1 MIRSQILNNAYF
13 SSANDGRLEQVL
25 KSVGFEKGSATMHQ
39 THSSDISF
47 ADSHETYEC
56 DGLYTDKKLLP
67 LVVKTADC
75 VPILMESNKRISAIH
90 AGWRG
95 LEQLI
100 FEKSLK
106 VHDISSLS
114 ISIGPHARKCCYE
127 VGVEF
132 TKKFKNSID
141 IVENKYY
148 LDLTKNIKNFAFKNN
163 INLEDTGEC
172 TICNKKYFSYRE
184 NRTNE
189 RQFSFI
195 WI

>member
-13 SSANDGRLEQVL
+13 SSANDGSLEQVL

-47 ADSHETYEC
+47 ADSHENYEC

-141 IVENKYY
+141 IV
-148 LDLTKNIKNFAFKNN
+148 D
-163 INLEDTGEC
+163 
-172 TICNKKYFSYRE
+172 NKK
-184 NRTNE
+184 NE
-189 RQFSFI
+189 LVWQGIGKGYIYSDKPDKKEEKINAIVSKILLQFPPSDY
-195 WI
+195 